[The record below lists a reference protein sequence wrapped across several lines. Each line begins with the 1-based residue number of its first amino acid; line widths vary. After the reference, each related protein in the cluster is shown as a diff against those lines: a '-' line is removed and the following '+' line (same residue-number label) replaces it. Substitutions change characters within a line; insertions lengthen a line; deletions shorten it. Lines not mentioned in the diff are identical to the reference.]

1 MPFRELKAEQVQVV
15 LGLYLIPIMGIMMKP
30 KEKNNY
36 LEKSKIVRQLKR
48 DKPNTHSLQK
58 SKRKKFND
66 DDWSE
71 Y

>member
-1 MPFRELKAEQVQVV
+1 MPFRELKAEQVQLV
-15 LGLYLIPIMGIMMKP
+15 LGLYPIPIMGIMMKP
-30 KEKNNY
+30 KEQNNY

-48 DKPNTHSLQK
+48 DKPNTYSLQK